1 MKTCEEKFIKRKL
14 WWVILIK
21 KEILIIQIIFYRK
34 KGIYFI
40 KSYELIV
47 YYFHNE
53 KIPKKWFWRNWVYK
67 K

>member
-40 KSYELIV
+40 KSCELIV

-53 KIPKKWFWRNWVYK
+53 KNP
-67 K
+67 